1 MINQYYHGT
10 PPISPSWH
18 IPVWKRSYFASY
30 LGARWS
36 GHRACES
43 TSSTSATLSQL
54 HLWLRCCC
62 SMALLGVGSQ
72 KIIETQEFQKSVY
85 QKSVYQKSVNQKS
98 VYQKIMETQEKHQ
111 LVKSVYQK
119 LTINFGVIVIT
130 YQKKC
135 WDGGMWGV
143 LAAFQFGL
151 SEALCWN
158 FG

>member
-1 MINQYYHGT
+1 
-10 PPISPSWH
+10 
-18 IPVWKRSYFASY
+18 
-30 LGARWS
+30 
-36 GHRACES
+36 
-43 TSSTSATLSQL
+43 
-54 HLWLRCCC
+54 
-62 SMALLGVGSQ
+62 
-72 KIIETQEFQKSVY
+72 
-85 QKSVYQKSVNQKS
+85 
-98 VYQKIMETQEKHQ
+98 METQEKHQ